1 MGIFDK
7 LKGEFIDIIEWTGG
21 GDGVLAYRFDRYQNE
36 IKNGAKLTV
45 REGQVAIFVNE
56 GQVADLFT
64 PGMYELR
71 TENLPLLST
80 LQGWKHGF
88 NSPFK
93 AEVIF
98 ITTTKQTDQKW
109 GTKSPITL
117 DDPRFGFVEIR
128 AFGTYVIRV
137 KDPTSFLSTL
147 VGTDGE
153 FTAEEI
159 SGQLKSLIVTRFTD
173 AIGESNLTI
182 EKFASQLNELSE
194 FALNSMAP
202 EFLKYGIELCNIL
215 VENVSMPEDIKKEI
229 HELSRLGRIN
239 MSQYQQLKA
248 AKAMEKAAENPGG
261 MAGAGVGL
269 GAGLAMANQMG
280 NAFGAAATPHQQ
292 QPAANSAPP
301 ALPGQAAVAFHVA
314 LNGQQA
320 GPYDMNGLKALVQ
333 SQQLTRET
341 LVWANGM
348 ANWTKA
354 GDVPALATLFTSAP
368 PPLP

>member
-1 MGIFDK
+1 MGFFDK

-21 GDGVLAYRFDRYQNE
+21 GDGTLAYRFDRYQNE

-56 GQVADLFT
+56 GKLADIFT
-64 PGMYELR
+64 PGMYELK
-71 TENLPLLST
+71 TENLPILST
-80 LQGWKHGF
+80 LKGWKYGF

-93 AEVIF
+93 AEVVF
-98 ITTTKQTDQKW
+98 VATTRQTDQKW

-128 AFGTYVIRV
+128 AFGTYVIKVNDPRV
-137 KDPTSFLSTL
+137 FLTTV

-159 SGQLKSLIVTRFTD
+159 SGQLRSLIVTRFTD
-173 AIGESNLTI
+173 AIGESNLTV
-182 EKFASQLNELSE
+182 ERFASQLNELSE
-194 FALNSMAP
+194 FALTSMAP
-202 EFLKYGIELCNIL
+202 EFLNYGLELCDIL
-215 VENVSMPEDIKKEI
+215 VENVSMPDEIKKEI

-239 MSQYQQLKA
+239 IAQYQQLKA
-248 AKAMEKAAENPGG
+248 AKAIEKAAENPGG
-261 MAGAGVGL
+261 VAGAGVGL
-269 GAGLAMANQMG
+269 GAGFAIANQMG
-280 NAFGAAATPHQQ
+280 NAFSGANMGNQQ
-292 QPAANSAPP
+292 QTTTAPP
-301 ALPGQAAVAFHVA
+301 PPPLPGQQVVSYHVA

-320 GPYDMNGLKALVQ
+320 GPYDINTLKGLVD
-333 SQQLTRET
+333 SNQLNQET
-341 LVWANGM
+341 LVWTNGM

-354 GDVPALATLFTSAP
+354 GEVPALAVLFLKSP